1 MKFQDAKGR
10 QIEIQLADDYSEVV
24 GWHNG
29 SRIGAISFCHD
40 WGDEPG
46 VPEHLYITHLDLS
59 ATYCHA
65 GIGSQMLEFVRDETG
80 LPILAADNDG
90 IQRGDGSHLTGDG
103 PGFVAAM
110 RRRGLV
116 CSSCMKEADD
126 WDSD

>member
-1 MKFQDAKGR
+1 MKFQDVKGR

-29 SRIGAISFCHD
+29 IRIGAISFCHD
-40 WGDEPG
+40 CGDESG
-46 VPEHLYITHLDLS
+46 IPEHLYITHLDIS
-59 ATYCHA
+59 APYCYA
-65 GIGSQMLEFVRDETG
+65 GIGSKMLELVKRETE
-80 LPILAADNDG
+80 LPIVAADNDG

-116 CSSCMKEADD
+116 ASSGQEDADD
-126 WDSD
+126 WDLD